1 MAQKKSSQERGLDKV
16 QELMVDTKF
25 DRLRTPAAK
34 RLLVV
39 LGAISLVGAALLYW
53 FEDSLFIGAGVLGV
67 LSVFTIWWLL
77 RLSVRLV
84 ADAPDDALDEFQVR
98 QRDRTYLDAYRN
110 LGSLVSFL
118 AVGLMILVIS
128 TDVVESGSVERYEF
142 SLTFGQVNAVMWL
155 VLGATLLIPNLT
167 LAWNQAKRG
176 I

>member
-1 MAQKKSSQERGLDKV
+1 MAQKKSSQERGMDKV

-34 RLLVV
+34 RLLAV
-39 LGAISLVGAALLYW
+39 LGAISLVGTALLCW

-77 RLSVRLV
+77 RLSLRLV
-84 ADAPDDALDEFQVR
+84 ADAPDEALDEFQVR

-110 LGSLVSFL
+110 LGSLVSAL

-128 TDVVESGSVERYEF
+128 TDAVTSGSVERYEF
-142 SLTFGQVNAVMWL
+142 SLTFGQVSAIIWL
-155 VLGATLLIPNLT
+155 VMGATLLIPNLT